1 MIGIFFS
8 NSNRKLIFFKFKI
21 ECLLLKKVSGMPIC
35 KISDWMLLVFIS
47 LSIHEKVLHVQ
58 QFLAERDM
66 NRLKWF
72 RELFR
77 FREVIRL
84 QSSKIVCTPI
94 Q

>member
-1 MIGIFFS
+1 
-8 NSNRKLIFFKFKI
+8 
-21 ECLLLKKVSGMPIC
+21 MPIC

>member
-1 MIGIFFS
+1 
-8 NSNRKLIFFKFKI
+8 
-21 ECLLLKKVSGMPIC
+21 MPIC

-84 QSSKIVCTPI
+84 QSSKIVSTPI